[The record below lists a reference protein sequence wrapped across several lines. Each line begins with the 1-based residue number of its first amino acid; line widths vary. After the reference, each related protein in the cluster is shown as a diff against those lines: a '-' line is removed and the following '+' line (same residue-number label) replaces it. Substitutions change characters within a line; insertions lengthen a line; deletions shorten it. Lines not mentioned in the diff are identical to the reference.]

1 MFDASPQSCTARV
14 TCLLTEWTVAKYYK
28 DSETFTCISAPSIHL
43 SVARLNDDFCDC
55 PDGSDEPGTSACAH
69 LSPLSPAFLGST
81 PSDDLDTTTALPGF
95 YCKNK
100 GHHPSYVPFTVVN
113 DGVCDYEF
121 CCDGS
126 DEWARVG
133 GVKCED
139 RCKEI
144 GKEWKKQDEQ
154 RQKSLSNAAKRRK
167 EIVADAERLRKE
179 VEDRLQSLR
188 TEIQGGEMKVKALE
202 SDLAEAERQERS
214 KVVRSPKELSKMG
227 LLAQLAKDRTEEL
240 RESLVEVRVQR
251 DTGKERIAELEGILS
266 TFKEEYNPNFNDEG
280 VKRAVR
286 SWEEYA
292 ARDKPALGDD
302 AHDRDLDEIAKP
314 DGETGAIKWSEWEEP
329 EESDVGVRKSPPV
342 SSTLSTFD
350 NLKVYKFAAYLPTT
364 VRDWLDQ
371 KFRDFRVILV
381 DNGILAATH
390 SPDGE
395 SKGLADARNAL
406 KAAQDSLNENNK
418 QLNTHQE
425 DLDKDYG
432 ADDVFRA
439 LKGQCVSK
447 DSGEY
452 TYELCWLDKTKQKS
466 KKGGSQTVMGN
477 FVSVDRIMVDDE
489 VPPDGKGLGS
499 GERVALRYENGQ
511 HCWNGPNRS
520 TLVVLA
526 CAEKDEVWKVT
537 EEEKC
542 VYRMEVGTPAVC
554 GVGEKREER
563 PKDEL

>member
-1 MFDASPQSCTARV
+1 MTRS
-14 TCLLTEWTVAKYYK
+14 LTNSTVAKYYK

-43 SVARLNDDFCDC
+43 PIARLNDDFCDC

-69 LSPLSPAFLGST
+69 LSPLSPASIGST
-81 PSDDLDTTTALPGF
+81 PSDDIDTTVALPGF

-100 GHHPSYVPFTVVN
+100 GHQPSYVPFTLVN

-126 DEWARVG
+126 DEWAKVG

-144 GKEWKKQDEQ
+144 GKERKKQDEQ

-167 EIVADAERLRKE
+167 DIVTDASRLRKE
-179 VEDRLQSLR
+179 VEDRIQSLR
-188 TEIQGGEMKVKALE
+188 TEIRAGEMKVKALA

-214 KVVRSPKELSKMG
+214 RVVKSPKGLSKMG
-227 LLAQLAKDRTEEL
+227 LLAQLARDRIEEL
-240 RESLVEVRVQR
+240 RESLVEVRNQR
-251 DTGKERIAELEGILS
+251 DTGRARIAELEGILS

-286 SWEEYA
+286 SWEDYA
-292 ARDKPALGDD
+292 ARDKPAIGDD
-302 AHDRDLDEIAKP
+302 AHDRDLNEIAKP
-314 DGETGAIKWSEWEEP
+314 DGETGVITWSEWEEP
-329 EESDVGVRKSPPV
+329 EESDADVRKSSPSTTT
-342 SSTLSTFD
+342 SSTSD
-350 NLKVYKFAAYLPTT
+350 NSKVYKFEAYLPTS

-371 KFRDFRVILV
+371 KLRDLRVLLV

-395 SKGLADARNAL
+395 SKELEDARNAL
-406 KAAQDSLNENNK
+406 KAAQDSLNDNNN
-418 QLNTHQE
+418 QLTTHQE
-425 DLDKDYG
+425 DLEKDYG

-452 TYELCWLDKTKQKS
+452 TYELCWLEKTKQKS

-477 FVSVDRIMVDDE
+477 FVSVDKIMVDDE
-489 VPPDGKGLGS
+489 VPPNGKGLGS

-526 CAEKDEVWKVT
+526 CAEKDEVWKIT

-554 GVGEKREER
+554 GVGEKDER

>member
-1 MFDASPQSCTARV
+1 M
-14 TCLLTEWTVAKYYK
+14 
-28 DSETFTCISAPSIHL
+28 
-43 SVARLNDDFCDC
+43 
-55 PDGSDEPGTSACAH
+55 
-69 LSPLSPAFLGST
+69 
-81 PSDDLDTTTALPGF
+81 
-95 YCKNK
+95 
-100 GHHPSYVPFTVVN
+100 
-113 DGVCDYEF
+113 
-121 CCDGS
+121 
-126 DEWARVG
+126 
-133 GVKCED
+133 KCED

-144 GKEWKKQDEQ
+144 GKEWRRQDEQ
-154 RQKSLSNAAKRRK
+154 RQKSLSSAARKRK
-167 EIVADAERLRKE
+167 EIVADADRLRKE
-179 VEDRLQSLR
+179 VEDRIYSLR
-188 TEIQGGEMKVKALE
+188 TEIQGGEIKAKNLE

-214 KVVRSPKELSKMG
+214 KVVKGPKGLSKMG
-227 LLAQLAKDRTEEL
+227 LLAQLARDRIEEL
-240 RESLVEVRVQR
+240 RESLVEVRSQR
-251 DTGKERIAELEGILS
+251 DTGKARNAELEGILS

-286 SWEEYA
+286 AWEEYA
-292 ARDKPALGDD
+292 ARDKSAIGDD

-329 EESDVGVRKSPPV
+329 EESDVDIRKYSP
-342 SSTLSTFD
+342 SRSDLSMSD
-350 NLKVYKFAAYLPTT
+350 NAEVYKFEAYLPTS

-371 KFRDFRVILV
+371 KLRDLRIILV
-381 DNGILAATH
+381 ENGILAATR

-395 SKGLADARNAL
+395 SKELEDARNAV
-406 KAAQDSLNENNK
+406 KAAQDSLDETNR
-418 QLNTHQE
+418 QLTTHQE
-425 DLDKDYG
+425 DLEKDYG

-439 LKGQCVSK
+439 VKGQCISK

-452 TYELCWLDKTKQKS
+452 TYELCWLGQTKQKS
-466 KKGGSQTVMGN
+466 KKGGSQTTMGN
-477 FVSVDRIMVDDE
+477 FVSIDRVMVDDE

-526 CAEKDEVWKVT
+526 CAEKDELWKIT

>member
-1 MFDASPQSCTARV
+1 M
-14 TCLLTEWTVAKYYK
+14 TCLLTNWTVAKYYK
-28 DSETFTCISAPSIHL
+28 ESETFTCISAPSIHI
-43 SVARLNDDFCDC
+43 SIARLNDDFCDC

-81 PSDDLDTTTALPGF
+81 PSGDIGTTNALPGY

-100 GHHPSYVPFTVVN
+100 GHQPSYVPFTVVN
-113 DGVCDYEF
+113 DGVCDYDL

-126 DEWARVG
+126 DEWAKVG

-139 RCKEI
+139 HCKEV

-154 RQKSLSNAAKRRK
+154 RQKSLSSAAKRRK

-179 VEDRLQSLR
+179 VEDRIYSLR
-188 TEIQGGEMKVKALE
+188 TEIQGGEIKVKSLE

-214 KVVRSPKELSKMG
+214 KVVKGPKVLSKMG
-227 LLAQLAKDRTEEL
+227 LLAQLARDRIEEL
-240 RESLVEVRVQR
+240 RDSLVEVRSQR
-251 DTGKERIAELEGILS
+251 DTGNARIAELEGILS

-286 SWEEYA
+286 SWEDYA
-292 ARDKPALGDD
+292 ARDKSTIGDEV
-302 AHDRDLDEIAKP
+302 HDRDLDEITKP
-314 DGETGAIKWSEWEEP
+314 DGETGAINWSEWEEP
-329 EESDVGVRKSPPV
+329 EESDVDVRKCS
-342 SSTLSTFD
+342 SGISTLSTSD
-350 NLKVYKFAAYLPTT
+350 SAKVYKFEAYLPTSM
-364 VRDWLDQ
+364 RDWLDH
-371 KFRDFRVILV
+371 KLRDLRVILV
-381 DNGILAATH
+381 ENGILAATH

-395 SKGLADARNAL
+395 SKELEDARNAL
-406 KAAQDSLNENNK
+406 KAAQDSLNDNNR
-418 QLNTHQE
+418 QLTTHQE
-425 DLDKDYG
+425 DLEKDYG
-432 ADDVFRA
+432 VDDVFRA

-447 DSGEY
+447 ESGEY

-466 KKGGSQTVMGN
+466 KKGGSQTTMGN
-477 FVSVDRIMVDDE
+477 FVSIDKIMVNDE

-511 HCWNGPNRS
+511 QCWNGPNRS

-526 CAEKDEVWKVT
+526 CAEKDEMWKIT

-554 GVGEKREER
+554 GLGEKKEER

>member
-1 MFDASPQSCTARV
+1 M
-14 TCLLTEWTVAKYYK
+14 
-28 DSETFTCISAPSIHL
+28 
-43 SVARLNDDFCDC
+43 
-55 PDGSDEPGTSACAH
+55 
-69 LSPLSPAFLGST
+69 
-81 PSDDLDTTTALPGF
+81 
-95 YCKNK
+95 
-100 GHHPSYVPFTVVN
+100 
-113 DGVCDYEF
+113 
-121 CCDGS
+121 
-126 DEWARVG
+126 
-133 GVKCED
+133 KCED

-167 EIVADAERLRKE
+167 EIVADADKLRKE
-179 VEDRLQSLR
+179 VEDRIKSLR
-188 TEIQGGEMKVKALE
+188 TEIQGGEIMVKGLE

-214 KVVRSPKELSKMG
+214 KVVKSPKGLSKMG
-227 LLAQLAKDRTEEL
+227 LLAQLARDRIEEL
-240 RESLVEVRVQR
+240 RESLVEVRSQR
-251 DTGKERIAELEGILS
+251 DTGKARIAELEGILS
-266 TFKEEYNPNFNDEG
+266 TFKDEYNPNFNDEG

-286 SWEEYA
+286 SWEDYA
-292 ARDKPALGDD
+292 AREKSTIGDD
-302 AHDRDLDEIAKP
+302 AHDRDLDEIVKP
-314 DGETGAIKWSEWEEP
+314 DSETGVISWSEWEEP
-329 EESDVGVRKSPPV
+329 EESDVDVRKYSL
-342 SSTLSTFD
+342 STITLSTSD
-350 NLKVYKFAAYLPTT
+350 CIKVYKFEAYLPTS

-371 KFRDFRVILV
+371 KLRALRVILV
-381 DNGILAATH
+381 ENGILAATR

-395 SKGLADARNAL
+395 SKELEDARNAL
-406 KAAQDSLNENNK
+406 KASQDSLNEKNR
-418 QLNTHQE
+418 QLTTHQE
-425 DLDKDYG
+425 DLEKDYG
-432 ADDVFRA
+432 VDDVFRA

-466 KKGGSQTVMGN
+466 KKGGSQTTMGN
-477 FVSVDRIMVDDE
+477 FVSIDKIMVDDE

-554 GVGEKREER
+554 GVGEKREEK